1 MASASTKKRSRSA
14 QKNPSTIPNS
24 SLLSLFLKEPPPGFF
39 PSKEEFLR
47 LLVVISIA
55 VSVSMA
61 CNFTV
66 DFLNRQPKLFCD
78 SDQTSE
84 DALSDY
90 CEPCPD
96 NGECFNGKLEC
107 VRGYK
112 KLGRLCIEDGEISQ
126 TAKKLSEWVKQH
138 VCEAH
143 AQFLCDGTGTIW
155 VQEVDIWKEIDGGKL
170 HRIFDLNNDTFQYTK
185 QKVLETIRSSL
196 EMREDFQ
203 GIKELKCPDWLAEQ
217 YKPLLCYIRQ
227 WISKHA
233 LILVPVS
240 TVLIGFI
247 TLSASLVRRVR
258 RSRYLTTRAEQLYQQ
273 VCDILE
279 ETAITTKS
287 VTGQGEPWVVA
298 SRLRDHLL
306 LPRER
311 KDPMLWRKV
320 EEFVQEDSRVDQY
333 PKLVKGDSKVVWEWQ
348 VEGSLSSS
356 KMRKKGPTSK
366 VQPSGD
372 MYESPGQPR
381 RQSTLK
387 AGRAL
392 YC

>member
-1 MASASTKKRSRSA
+1 MASASKKRSRSA
-14 QKNPSTIPNS
+14 HKNPNTVPNS

-47 LLVVISIA
+47 LLAVVSIA
-55 VSVSMA
+55 VSVAMA
-61 CNFTV
+61 CNFAV
-66 DFLNRQPKLFCD
+66 NFLNRQPKLFCD

-84 DALSDY
+84 DAISDF

-107 VRGYK
+107 VHGYK
-112 KLGRLCIEDGEISQ
+112 KYGRRCIEDGEISQ
-126 TAKKLSEWVKQH
+126 TAKKLSEGVKQH
-138 VCEAH
+138 VCEAY

-155 VQEVDIWKEIDGGKL
+155 VQDVDIWKELDEGKL
-170 HRIFDLNNDTFQYTK
+170 RRIFGLNNDTFQYTK
-185 QKVLETIRSSL
+185 QKVLESIRSSL
-196 EMREDFQ
+196 ETREDFQ
-203 GIKELKCPDWLAEQ
+203 GIEELKCPDWLAEQ
-217 YKPLLCYIRQ
+217 YKPLLCYIRL
-227 WISKHA
+227 WIFKHA

-240 TVLIGFI
+240 TALIGFI
-247 TLSASLVRRVR
+247 ILSALLIRRVR
-258 RSRYLTTRAEQLYQQ
+258 WSRYLTTRAEQLYQQ

-279 ETAITTKS
+279 ESAITAKS

-320 EEFVQEDSRVDQY
+320 EELVQEDSRVDQY
-333 PKLVKGDSKVVWEWQ
+333 PRLVKGDSKVVWEWQ

-356 KMRKKGPTSK
+356 KIGKKGPASK
-366 VQPSGD
+366 VEPSGD
-372 MYESPGQPR
+372 IYESPGQPH
-381 RQSTLK
+381 RQSTWK
-387 AGRAL
+387 VGRAL